1 LKIAILGVGVVG
13 GGTAEV
19 LVKNKERIARSA
31 GEEIEIKHIL
41 CRRPRPSHPFA
52 RVLTQD
58 FEEILKDESVGI
70 VAECMGGL
78 EPAYSYVKSALAA
91 GKSVVTS
98 NKELVSER
106 GRELCALA
114 REKGVHFKFEAAVGG
129 GIPVIRPINKCLAA
143 NEISQVSGILNG
155 TTNYILTEMI
165 NFGKS
170 FEAALKEAQ
179 EKGYAESDPTADVE
193 GIDAARKISIL
204 ADLCFNKEVLPK
216 YVRTEGISKIS
227 PEDID
232 YARAAGYR
240 VKLIARAM
248 RTGANSVTAFV
259 EPQLVAKTHPLA
271 SINGVQNAVL
281 IRGDAVGEVL
291 LAGPG
296 AGAYP
301 TASAVVADI
310 IDAVAGPNPK
320 IFLGWWPSEPGYAAD
335 ADELS
340 SKFLIRVGPRLKEI
354 GENFSNIRFINKSGA
369 RADEYAFITGY
380 TTKKEIME
388 KAEAIELRAIY
399 RLFE

>member
-1 LKIAILGVGVVG
+1 MKIAILGSGVVG

-19 LVKNKERIARSA
+19 LMKNKERIARAA
-31 GEEIEIKHIL
+31 GGEIEIKRIL
-41 CRRPRPSHPFA
+41 CRRPRPSHPLERLITHDFA
-52 RVLTQD
+52 
-58 FEEILKDESVGI
+58 EILGDAEIGI

-78 EPAYSYVKSALAA
+78 EPAYSYVKAALSA
-91 GKSVVTS
+91 GKSVVSS
-98 NKELVSER
+98 NKELVSEK
-106 GRELCALA
+106 GRELCELA
-114 REKGVHFKFEAAVGG
+114 REKKVHFKFEAAVGG
-129 GIPVIRPINKCLAA
+129 GIPVIRPISKCLAG

-179 EKGYAESDPTADVE
+179 EKGYAESDPTSDVE

-216 YVRTEGISKIS
+216 FVKTEGISAIS
-227 PEDID
+227 PCDID

-240 VKLIARAM
+240 VKLVARAI

-259 EPQLVAKTHPLA
+259 EPQLVAKTNPLA
-271 SINGVQNAVL
+271 NINGVQNAVL

-310 IDAVAGPNPK
+310 IDSAAELSPRVFP
-320 IFLGWWPSEPGYAAD
+320 LWWPSEPGYAAD
-335 ADELS
+335 ADGLS
-340 SKFLIRVGPRLKEI
+340 SKFLLRAGPRLKEI

-369 RADEYAFITGY
+369 RTDEYAFITGY
-380 TTKKEIME
+380 TTKREILE

>member
-1 LKIAILGVGVVG
+1 MKIAILGVGVVG

-19 LVKNKERIARSA
+19 LVKNKEKIARAA
-31 GEEIEIKHIL
+31 GEEIDIKHIL
-41 CRRPRPSHPFA
+41 CRRPRPSHPLKSL
-52 RVLTQD
+52 LTQD
-58 FEEILKDESVGI
+58 FGDILKDGSVGL
-70 VAECMGGL
+70 VAECMGGS
-78 EPAYSYVKSALAA
+78 EPAYTYVKKALEA

-106 GRELCALA
+106 GRELCDIA
-114 REKGVHFKFEAAVGG
+114 RDKGVHFKFEAAVGG
-129 GIPVIRPINKCLAA
+129 GIPVIRPINKCLAG

-179 EKGYAESDPTADVE
+179 EKGYAENDPTEDVE

-204 ADLCFNKEVLPK
+204 ADLCFSKEVLPK
-216 YVRTEGISKIS
+216 YVKTKGISDIS

-259 EPQLVAKTHPLA
+259 EPQLVARTHPLA

-310 IDAVAGPNPK
+310 IDAVSEPK
-320 IFLGWWPSEPGYAAD
+320 PGVFPGWWPSEPGFAAD

-340 SKFLIRVGPRLKEI
+340 SKFLLRAGPRLKEI
-354 GENFSNIRFINKSGA
+354 GENFSNIRFISKSGA
-369 RADEYAFITGY
+369 KSDEYAFISGY
-380 TTKKEIME
+380 TTKKEIMK